1 MKKVFAFVAVAA
13 ALLVAGKANA
23 QLGVN
28 VGYAPQT
35 WTSTYTNGN
44 NTNTTTSSMTG
55 FFAGVNYNVN
65 ISGDLNV
72 SVGLQGRF
80 NTGSDTTALNVVVA
94 GASVEN
100 HKSQLLLDVPVLFNY
115 GFGLG
120 SAAKLSVFAGPTISY
135 ALSGKTKTI
144 TTVTALGN
152 TTKDESVSNWYGDN
166 SNLKQLDI
174 SATLGVVLSY
184 NQLRFFGGYNM
195 GLLNLT
201 TADNTTLKASNVF
214 FGVGMAL

>member
-1 MKKVFAFVAVAA
+1 MKKVFTFAA
-13 ALLVAGKANA
+13 AVLIFAGMAKA

-35 WTSTYTNGN
+35 YTSTYTNGN
-44 NTNTTTSSMTG
+44 NSNTTTSSMTG
-55 FFAGVNYNVN
+55 LFAGVNYNTPL
-65 ISGDLNV
+65 SGALSV

-80 NTGSDTTALNVVVA
+80 NTSGDTTNANVVVA
-94 GASVEN
+94 SGSVKTKN
-100 HKSQLLLDVPVLFNY
+100 TQLLLDVPVLLNY
-115 GFGLG
+115 GFNLG

-135 ALSGKTKTI
+135 ALMGKTKTV
-144 TTVTALGN
+144 TTVTVLGN
-152 TTKDESVSNWYGDN
+152 STTNESESDWYGDN
-166 SNLKQLDI
+166 SNRKNLDV

-184 NQLRFFGGYNM
+184 NQFRLFGGYNM

-201 TADNTTLKASNVF
+201 SADNTTLKGSNVF